1 MLEPRGQVK
10 RKPPAAGRPAKRAR
24 TDRSP
29 LARRARPCENPLLM
43 WSFRYV
49 SLCAV
54 LCAIAG
60 CDGTITGIGRVPRA
74 PEPPLPP
81 APVETVDP
89 ANPEPAEALLEEI
102 SAQHLLVMYQGS
114 KSAARSIK
122 RSKEEARIRATEALD
137 AIKRGQDFDKVVS
150 AYTDEPGG
158 AARRGALGRFSRD
171 KMVKA
176 FSDAAFAL
184 KVGEISPV
192 VESPFGFHV
201 IRRIE

>member
-1 MLEPRGQVK
+1 MIVAS
-10 RKPPAAGRPAKRAR
+10 AAC
-24 TDRSP
+24 
-29 LARRARPCENPLLM
+29 LALA
-43 WSFRYV
+43 
-49 SLCAV
+49 A
-54 LCAIAG
+54 
-60 CDGTITGIGRVPRA
+60 CDGTLTGIGRVPRP

-89 ANPEPAEALLEEI
+89 ESPLGMKPNTDLVEI
-102 SAQHLLVMYQGS
+102 SAQHLLVMYEGS
-114 KSAARSIK
+114 KSAAKSVK
-122 RSKEEARIRATEALD
+122 RSRAEARIRATEALD

-158 AARRGALGRFSRD
+158 AARRGALGKFTRD

-184 KVGEISPV
+184 EVGEISPV

-201 IRRIE
+201 IRRLE